1 MKWNW
6 QQDDWPALRLDRE
19 ALAAFESR
27 FLKEGGV
34 LIGTAAHLGENDRDA
49 LTVSVLCTEAMKTS
63 EIEGEL
69 LNRDSVQSS
78 IRRQFGL
85 TADPRRIGPAEQGI
99 AELMVDLYRHFA
111 EPLSDE
117 VLFQWHGLLTQG
129 RRDIQDVARY
139 RTHAEAMQV
148 VSGPVHARRV
158 HFEAPPSEAVP
169 GEMAGFI
176 AWFNR
181 TAPGGSEELA
191 PLARAGMAHLYFV
204 SIHPFEDGNG
214 RIGRAISEKALAQ
227 GLGQPSLTA
236 LAATIEKRPKD
247 YYDALAA
254 ANTGNEVTRWLVWF
268 AETVLEAQAHTQNWI
283 RFLIEKGKF
292 LDRLRGKLNARQE
305 KVLLRMSQEGP
316 EGFTGGLS
324 AGNYARVTGASSATA
339 RRDLGKLVELGALIR
354 TGERKGTRYWLPFAN
369 LGFENPK

>member
-1 MKWNW
+1 
-6 QQDDWPALRLDRE
+6 
-19 ALAAFESR
+19 
-27 FLKEGGV
+27 V
-34 LIGTAAHLGENDRDA
+34 LIGTAAHLGENDRDV

-85 TADPRRIGPAEQGI
+85 TTDPRRIGPAEQGI

-117 VLFQWHGLLTQG
+117 VLFRWHGLLTQG
-129 RRDIQDVARY
+129 RRDIQDFARY

-148 VSGPVHARRV
+148 VSGPTHARRV

-169 GEMAGFI
+169 REMAGFI

-191 PLARAGMAHLYFV
+191 PLARAGIAHLYFV

-236 LAATIEKRPKD
+236 LAATIEKRRKD

-254 ANTGNEVTRWLVWF
+254 ANTGNEVTQWLLWF
-268 AETVLEAQAHTQNWI
+268 AETVLEAQAHTQGWI
-283 RFLIEKGKF
+283 RFLIEKAKF
-292 LDRLRGKLNARQE
+292 LDGLRGKLNARQE
-305 KVLLRMSQEGP
+305 KVLLRMSREGP

-324 AGNYARVTGASSATA
+324 AGNYARITGAPSATS

-369 LGFENPK
+369 LGCENPR